1 MFSCVPLRLLSSI
14 LASIVYDV
22 LDGYIVHASFHR
34 YLASERTT
42 AIEHLKN
49 LEVLGIYNDSIVI
62 FDRGYYS
69 ENLFRYCVSHSHLCL
84 IRLKEN
90 YTLSR
95 KTSGDTI
102 MTLPGNPKNNT
113 QDIDIRII
121 EVILDDGTKEYLA
134 TNLFDTSINKD
145 MFRELYFCRWPV
157 ETKYKELKSRIAIE
171 EFNGATAT
179 SVFQEFYISIL
190 LSNLS
195 SLIKNDADE
204 KINISAKSTNKYRYQ
219 ANRTFI
225 IGRMKKT
232 ISKILCDIIDLSC
245 IDRLYEEAFRCR
257 SQIIPERKFRRKRNK
272 AIGRTHFRNKKVTL

>member
-1 MFSCVPLRLLSSI
+1 MMVQ
-14 LASIVYDV
+14 
-22 LDGYIVHASFHR
+22 
-34 YLASERTT
+34 
-42 AIEHLKN
+42 KN
-49 LEVLGIYNDSIVI
+49 I
-62 FDRGYYS
+62 
-69 ENLFRYCVSHSHLCL
+69 
-84 IRLKEN
+84 
-90 YTLSR
+90 
-95 KTSGDTI
+95 
-102 MTLPGNPKNNT
+102 
-113 QDIDIRII
+113 
-121 EVILDDGTKEYLA
+121 
-134 TNLFDTSINKD
+134 FDTSINKD

-195 SLIKNDADE
+195 SLIKNDTDE